1 MAERAPDDA
10 GTAAG
15 EGLRRL
21 IAGARRIVA
30 FTGAGVSTESGIPDF
45 RSPGGL
51 WTRFQPIAF
60 DRFMASAEAR
70 REYWRRRFAVLDPIE
85 AARPNRGHR
94 AIAKLASQGR
104 LEAVVTQNID
114 GLHGKSG
121 IAPERVVELHGNAT
135 FARCLDCGRHHELAP
150 IRRAFLARGELPLCH
165 GCGGIVKSAT
175 VSFGQA
181 MPAEAMARAE
191 RAATA
196 CDLFLA
202 IGSSLQVYP
211 AAAFPLLAKR
221 HGATLAIVNRE
232 ATELDPWADLVVHG
246 EIGPLLGAAT
256 DTA

>member
-1 MAERAPDDA
+1 MAERVPDDA
-10 GTAAG
+10 GAAAG
-15 EGLRRL
+15 DDLRRL
-21 IAGARRIVA
+21 IAPARRIVA
-30 FTGAGVSTESGIPDF
+30 FTGAGISTESGIPDF

-60 DRFMASAEAR
+60 DAFMASEEAR

-94 AIAKLASQGR
+94 AIAKLARQGR

-191 RAATA
+191 RAALA

-202 IGSSLQVYP
+202 MGSSLQVYP

-232 ATELDPWADLVVHG
+232 ATELDRWADLVVHG

-256 DTA
+256 GVA